1 MEQEKR
7 QKEITRHGLIR
18 VGLWLGGGWLLV
30 LCAWGILPDREVPG
44 ILWVGL
50 GLLTAELAILWGKT
64 WWESRGRGQA
74 IPAGAPWWQAEK
86 EELAAAAVMLAVWW
100 GFLALCAAGVL
111 PHMEPDWYSWL
122 LAGAV
127 TILFGA
133 ELLLWPRGRRDR

>member
-1 MEQEKR
+1 
-7 QKEITRHGLIR
+7 
-18 VGLWLGGGWLLV
+18 
-30 LCAWGILPDREVPG
+30 
-44 ILWVGL
+44 
-50 GLLTAELAILWGKT
+50 
-64 WWESRGRGQA
+64 
-74 IPAGAPWWQAEK
+74 
-86 EELAAAAVMLAVWW
+86 MLAVWW

>member
-18 VGLWLGGGWLLV
+18 VGLWLGGGWLL
-30 LCAWGILPDREVPG
+30 
-44 ILWVGL
+44 
-50 GLLTAELAILWGKT
+50 
-64 WWESRGRGQA
+64 
-74 IPAGAPWWQAEK
+74 
-86 EELAAAAVMLAVWW
+86 
-100 GFLALCAAGVL
+100 LALCAAGVL